1 MAAREAR
8 TRLAAAPA
16 AGASTHPTTTLPAT
30 HLLLL
35 HLALAQTLA
44 LAYLGTGAVARS
56 RRLVLAPANAP
67 LLPLLLLRL
76 CHYGRR
82 HDNAD
87 HCEGS

>member
-35 HLALAQTLA
+35 HLAQTLA

-56 RRLVLAPANAP
+56 RRLVFAPANAP